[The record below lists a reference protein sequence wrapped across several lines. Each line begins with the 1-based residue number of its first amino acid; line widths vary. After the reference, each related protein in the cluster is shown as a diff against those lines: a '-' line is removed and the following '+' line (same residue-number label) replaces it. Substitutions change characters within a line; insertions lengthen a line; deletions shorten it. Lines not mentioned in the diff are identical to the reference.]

1 MTVYRAAGIEF
12 YICESGVTPQRGQGL
27 PLLVQGADVQ
37 PIVENC
43 LGLQSKPLALEI
55 ETDQPSR
62 LLQAL
67 VPFRV
72 SRLGVVQV
80 HVWATLFKDLATL
93 KGALQRH
100 FAKLLALHL
109 EA

>member
-1 MTVYRAAGIEF
+1 
-12 YICESGVTPQRGQGL
+12 
-27 PLLVQGADVQ
+27 
-37 PIVENC
+37 
-43 LGLQSKPLALEI
+43 
-55 ETDQPSR
+55 
-62 LLQAL
+62 
-67 VPFRV
+67 
-72 SRLGVVQV
+72 VVQV